1 VIKKE
6 VEKILKYKDL
16 TIDTQNMW
24 NNKTK
29 AIPILTGATGTI
41 RDKKSFRKYL
51 SNIPGKREIKELQK
65 TAMLV
70 TGHKLRFEK
79 YAADTKVRNVQH
91 EE

>member
-16 TIDTQNMW
+16 TIDKQNMW
-24 NNKTK
+24 YIKTK
-29 AIPILTGATGTI
+29 AIPIITGATGTI
-41 RDKKSFRKYL
+41 WGKISFRKYL

-70 TGHKLRFEK
+70 TGHKVRFEQ
-79 YAADTKVRNVQH
+79 YAADTKVHNIQH